1 MRRRPVA
8 LRVIV
13 ASALIVGGP
22 SLPARAAGDWAWP
35 VVGPV
40 IRGFD
45 PPDSPYGAGHR
56 GIDIA
61 ATVGTPVLAAQAGTV
76 AFAGSVGGRLYITID
91 HGGGWTS
98 TFSWVDALFVRK
110 GALVSRGQLIALSGW
125 GHLDAP
131 VPHLHFGVRLD
142 GEYVD
147 PLLVLAPPDVSGMI
161 RLAPL

>member
-8 LRVIV
+8 LKVIV

-35 VVGPV
+35 VIGPV

-61 ATVGTPVLAAQAGTV
+61 AAQASVVV
-76 AFAGSVGGRLYITID
+76 AAADGAVSFAGAVGGRLFVTVD

-98 TFSWVDALFVRK
+98 TYSWVSVLLVRK
-110 GALVSRGQLIALSGW
+110 GAHVSRGQPVALSGW
-125 GHLDAP
+125 GHVDAT
-131 VPHLHFGVRLD
+131 VPHLHIGVRLD